1 MSVRRVK
8 SQKDEEKV
16 TPIYLCR
23 TYARYRNNVCSMHY
37 FKEEELNQLVLNK
50 IRNVFIKYSN
60 NEMLEKKYE
69 TTLCNLDILNEY
81 ENMLHKYKTEI
92 TMIDKAISNLYK
104 DKVKEIVS
112 SEEFYII
119 KKDLEKDRKD
129 YLDKILNLEV
139 SIEEAKNRFTNQNQK
154 KKYIT
159 EFLKAKNPSKEMLS
173 TLINKIE
180 INEEKK
186 VKIYFNF
193 CLQESS

>member
-1 MSVRRVK
+1 
-8 SQKDEEKV
+8 
-16 TPIYLCR
+16 
-23 TYARYRNNVCSMHY
+23 
-37 FKEEELNQLVLNK
+37 
-50 IRNVFIKYSN
+50 
-60 NEMLEKKYE
+60 
-69 TTLCNLDILNEY
+69 
-81 ENMLHKYKTEI
+81 
-92 TMIDKAISNLYK
+92 MIDKAISNLYK